1 MQKIC
6 QINQYL
12 LTKSVFV
19 EILFLGKYY
28 RKLTSILKISIRKM
42 SDLSG
47 KNEQPFPEI
56 GFKNILK
63 NDKAQKKMLKTI
75 LI

>member
-6 QINQYL
+6 EINQYL

-19 EILFLGKYY
+19 EILLFLGKYY
-28 RKLTSILKISIRKM
+28 TKLTIILKISIRKM

-47 KNEQPFPEI
+47 QE
-56 GFKNILK
+56 
-63 NDKAQKKMLKTI
+63 
-75 LI
+75 